1 MPAVLVAAAA
11 GPSAA
16 AAPAATPSTVAAQA
30 PAADV
35 PHAGEPGCVLAFEVT
50 PRYDGARRSF
60 LLSLSFPA
68 QGRRETTMRLSNGWA
83 GVTDFPA
90 AFGAWQA
97 TDPGVRVVP
106 LDAEGGAGEPAS
118 PAVRPAAA
126 AAPSSASAGTAVPP
140 GPAPSRWRIEHPA
153 EGRVRLQARV
163 ESALDDGRGPTP
175 EGDRAMYRAQVG
187 PDSFQFFGYALLPGL
202 APWDD
207 RARTTTCV
215 TLSDPAHP
223 PALLFGSHGQ
233 GRGRVTLRIEGSP
246 ALARHAFYAGGP
258 GWRVLE
264 RPLPGGP
271 LFTALR
277 GRYAAPDEAYADAA
291 AAIVGTHRRFWGS
304 EGSGPQWLVLTPN
317 FSPRNR
323 GGTLVQA
330 AAVLHVDRDFAPA
343 SGGLDFLVGHE
354 NLHQWFSQ
362 RFGGRE
368 PAGRPGQGAADAWF
382 SEGFTDYYTHR
393 LLLAS
398 GQWNLAR
405 YAGELTN
412 ALRRWWRSPARG
424 LGSAALLPRF
434 FADADAGAQFYRRG
448 ELLAMRWDR
457 ALRQGGGPGLDD
469 ALRGLMLP
477 AAADPRDPPASGRV
491 LDGLARW
498 LGALPRRDL
507 QAYLVDGRPLPLEP
521 DLAGPCFLL
530 AMEELPRWTAGFDTA
545 ASFQARR
552 VQGVVPGGPAAA
564 AGLRDGQALLGWSVY
579 GGDTSRDIELTLPGV
594 DGGPARPLRY
604 RPVDGRTERLP
615 TLRVRDGAETSA
627 DCRAWQRRE
636 RF

>member
-1 MPAVLVAAAA
+1 M
-11 GPSAA
+11 
-16 AAPAATPSTVAAQA
+16 
-30 PAADV
+30 
-35 PHAGEPGCVLAFEVT
+35 
-50 PRYDGARRSF
+50 
-60 LLSLSFPA
+60 
-68 QGRRETTMRLSNGWA
+68 
-83 GVTDFPA
+83 
-90 AFGAWQA
+90 
-97 TDPGVRVVP
+97 
-106 LDAEGGAGEPAS
+106 
-118 PAVRPAAA
+118 
-126 AAPSSASAGTAVPP
+126 PP

-448 ELLAMRWDR
+448 ELLPQR
-457 ALRQGGGPGLDD
+457 AVPAHRPRARRPG
-469 ALRGLMLP
+469 A
-477 AAADPRDPPASGRV
+477 
-491 LDGLARW
+491 LARRAAEARPA
-498 LGALPRRDL
+498 GLPGRR
-507 QAYLVDGRPLPLEP
+507 
-521 DLAGPCFLL
+521 
-530 AMEELPRWTAGFDTA
+530 
-545 ASFQARR
+545 
-552 VQGVVPGGPAAA
+552 PAAA
-564 AGLRDGQALLGWSVY
+564 AGARPRRAVLPARDGGAAALDRRLRHG
-579 GGDTSRDIELTLPGV
+579 RLLPGPPRAGRGAGRPGR
-594 DGGPARPLRY
+594 GGGIARRPGAAGLVARPLRY